1 MTTTSAPPVSP
12 AISAPAQT
20 EDEPIEVRRSTGAIR
35 RSDTFGIVGSAIAAL
50 SLSAWLMT
58 QLLIF
63 VGVLPFIGF
72 AYLFFILFYGIVTRF
87 DESGMAVRDRLVT
100 VIVHSLA
107 SVLFLALVV
116 VVVFTFVKGVPALLH
131 LNFFTSDMSGAG
143 PLDPLSVGGILHAIA
158 GTLIMITTALA
169 ISIPL
174 GLATAVYLSEF
185 PGRYARVVRTV
196 VEAMTALPSI
206 VAGLFIY
213 ATVIL
218 ILGVPRSGFAA
229 SLAITV
235 MMLPIIIRSS
245 DVVLRLVPSGLKEA
259 SQALGSS
266 RWRTVWHVTLPTTR
280 SGLTTAVIL
289 GTARGIG
296 ETSPVL
302 LTAGFTSFFNF
313 NPFSG
318 PMVSL
323 PLATF
328 AFVKSPQP
336 NFIARGFGSAAVL
349 MLLVLVL
356 FIIARLIGG
365 RGPGVLTAGQLRR
378 RLQQSRVDDYRFRA
392 RELGGVQGGVQGGR
406 GTGVASELAAVPTP
420 AKTVIE
426 AKISRART
434 ILTAVFHRRGSSGGT
449 S

>member
-1 MTTTSAPPVSP
+1 MTTTLATHQGPPAAPSVLVE
-12 AISAPAQT
+12 T
-20 EDEPIEVRRSTGAIR
+20 EPIEVRRSTGAIR
-35 RSDTFGIVGSAIAAL
+35 RSDTFGILGSAVAAI
-50 SLSAWLMT
+50 SLSAWLMS

-63 VGVLPFIGF
+63 QGALPFIGF
-72 AYLFFILFYGIVTRF
+72 AYLFFVLFYGIVTRF
-87 DESGMAVRDRLVT
+87 DESGMVVLDRLVA
-100 VIVHSLA
+100 VLVHSLA
-107 SVLFLALVV
+107 ILLLIALAAVV
-116 VVVFTFVKGVPALLH
+116 IFTFVKGAPAFWN
-131 LNFFTSDMSGAG
+131 LNFFTTDMSHAG
-143 PLDPLSVGGILHAIA
+143 PLDPLTDGGILHAIA
-158 GTLIMITTALA
+158 GTLIMITMALA

-185 PGRYARVVRTV
+185 PGKYARLVRTV

-245 DVVLRLVPSGLKEA
+245 DVVLRLVPAGLKEA
-259 SQALGSS
+259 SQALGSN
-266 RWRTVWHVTLPTTR
+266 RWRTVWNVTLPTAR
-280 SGLTTAVIL
+280 SGLTTAIIL

-302 LTAGFTSFFNF
+302 LTAGLTSFFNF

-328 AFVKSPQP
+328 TFVKSPEP

-356 FIIARLIGG
+356 FVIARLIGG

-378 RLQQSRVDDYRFRA
+378 RLQQSRQDDYRIRA
-392 RELGGVQGGVQGGR
+392 RELGMSATTPPSVRPRRRRSPGG
-406 GTGVASELAAVPTP
+406 
-420 AKTVIE
+420 
-426 AKISRART
+426 IS
-434 ILTAVFHRRGSSGGT
+434 
-449 S
+449 

>member
-1 MTTTSAPPVSP
+1 MTTTYSAPASPPQPAPPVP
-12 AISAPAQT
+12 VSAG
-20 EDEPIEVRRSTGAIR
+20 DEPIEMRRSTGAIR
-35 RSDTFGIVGSAIAAL
+35 GSDAFGILGSAIAAI
-50 SLSAWLMT
+50 SLTAWLMS

-63 VGVLPFIGF
+63 QGILPFIGF
-72 AYLFFILFYGIVTRF
+72 AYIFFVAFYGIVTRF
-87 DESGMAVRDRLVT
+87 DESGMAVRDRLVA

-107 SVLFLALVV
+107 ILLFTALIV
-116 VVVFTFVKGVPALLH
+116 VVVFTFVKGFPALLH
-131 LNFFTSDMSGAG
+131 LNFFSTDMSAAG
-143 PLDPLSVGGILHAIA
+143 PLDPLTDGGILHAIA
-158 GTLIMITTALA
+158 GTLIMITMALA

-174 GLATAVYLSEF
+174 GVATAVYLSEF

-229 SLAITV
+229 ALAITV

-266 RWRTVWHVTLPTTR
+266 RWRTVWHVTLPTAR
-280 SGLTTAVIL
+280 SGLTTAIIL

-302 LTAGFTSFFNF
+302 LTAGLTTFFNV

-318 PMVSL
+318 PMISL

-328 AFVKSPQP
+328 TFVKSPEP
-336 NFIARGFGSAAVL
+336 NFVARGFGSAAVL

-356 FIIARLIGG
+356 FVVARLIGG

-378 RLQQSRVDDYRFRA
+378 RLQQSRLDDYRFRA
-392 RELGGVQGGVQGGR
+392 RELGLPGNGR
-406 GTGVASELAAVPTP
+406 RTLAPTP
-420 AKTVIE
+420 ARMTMPAPTAPRRRRRP
-426 AKISRART
+426 AK
-434 ILTAVFHRRGSSGGT
+434 GGA

>member
-1 MTTTSAPPVSP
+1 MTTAELNPT
-12 AISAPAQT
+12 
-20 EDEPIEVRRSTGAIR
+20 DEVRRSTGAIR
-35 RSDTFGIVGSAIAAL
+35 GSDVFGILGAAVAAI

-58 QLLIF
+58 QLEIF
-63 VGVLPFIGF
+63 QGFLPFVGF
-72 AYLFFILFYGIVTRF
+72 AYAFFVVIYGVVTRF
-87 DESGMAVRDRLVT
+87 DESGMAVRDRLVA
-100 VIVHSLA
+100 VLVHSLA
-107 SVLFLALVV
+107 VVLMLALVWV
-116 VVVFTFVKGVPALLH
+116 VGFTFFSGFLPLLH
-131 LNFFTSDMSGAG
+131 LNFFTSDMSSAG
-143 PLDPLSVGGILHAIA
+143 PLDPLTRGGILHAIA
-158 GTLIMITTALA
+158 GTLIMVTIALS

-174 GLATAVYLSEF
+174 GVATAVYLSEF
-185 PGRYARVVRTV
+185 PGRYSRVIRTV

-218 ILGVPRSGFAA
+218 ILGFPRSGFAA

-266 RWRTVWHVTLPTTR
+266 RWRTVWHVVLPTAR
-280 SGLTTAVIL
+280 SGLTTAIIL
-289 GTARGIG
+289 GTARGVG

-302 LTAGFTSFFNF
+302 LTAGITTFFNF

-318 PMVSL
+318 PMISL
-323 PLATF
+323 PLATYT
-328 AFVKSPQP
+328 FVKSPED
-336 NFIARGFGSAAVL
+336 NFIARGYGSAAVL

-356 FIIARLIGG
+356 FIVARLIGG
-365 RGPGVLTAGQLRR
+365 RGPGVLSGRQLRR

-392 RELGGVQGGVQGGR
+392 RELG
-406 GTGVASELAAVPTP
+406 VAAPSPVAPRPTDP
-420 AKTVIE
+420 
-426 AKISRART
+426 
-434 ILTAVFHRRGSSGGT
+434 LPRRRRRRVTTGSS

>member
-1 MTTTSAPPVSP
+1 MTTTIPRP
-12 AISAPAQT
+12 SAPAPLAAPQ
-20 EDEPIEVRRSTGAIR
+20 DEHLEVRRSTGAIR
-35 RSDTFGIVGSAIAAL
+35 SSDTFGILGSAIAGI
-50 SLSAWLMT
+50 SLSAWLAT

-63 VGVLPFIGF
+63 QGPLPFILF
-72 AYLFFILFYGIVTRF
+72 AYVFFVLFYGIVTRF
-87 DESGMAVRDRLVT
+87 DESGMAVRDRLVA

-107 SVLFLALVV
+107 TLLFIALIV
-116 VVVFTFVKGVPALLH
+116 VVVFTFVKGFPALLH
-131 LNFFTSDMSGAG
+131 LNFFTHDMSAAG
-143 PLDPLSVGGILHAIA
+143 PLDPLSDGGILHAIA
-158 GTLIMITTALA
+158 GTLIMITMALA

-174 GLATAVYLSEF
+174 GVATAVYLSEF
-185 PGRYARVVRTV
+185 PGRYARLVRTV

-266 RWRTVWHVTLPTTR
+266 RWRTVWHVTLPTAR
-280 SGLTTAVIL
+280 SGLTTAIIL

-302 LTAGFTSFFNF
+302 LTAGLTTFFNF

-328 AFVKSPQP
+328 TFVKSPEP

-349 MLLVLVL
+349 MLLVLIL
-356 FIIARLIGG
+356 FVIARLIGG
-365 RGPGVLTAGQLRR
+365 RGPGVLTARQLRR

-392 RELGGVQGGVQGGR
+392 RELGVWVR
-406 GTGVASELAAVPTP
+406 PTSTTP
-420 AKTVIE
+420 
-426 AKISRART
+426 RPR
-434 ILTAVFHRRGSSGGT
+434 RRGRDGKT

>member
-1 MTTTSAPPVSP
+1 MTTTLAPP
-12 AISAPAQT
+12 APSRAQID
-20 EDEPIEVRRSTGAIR
+20 EEPIEIRRSTGVIR
-35 RSDTFGIVGSAIAAL
+35 RSDTFGILGSAVAAI
-50 SLSAWLMT
+50 SLSAWLMS

-63 VGVLPFIGF
+63 QGILPFIGF
-72 AYLFFILFYGIVTRF
+72 AYIFFVAFYGVVTRF
-87 DESGMAVRDRLVT
+87 DESSMAVRDRLVA
-100 VIVHSLA
+100 VLVHSLA
-107 SVLFLALVV
+107 ILLFLALIVV
-116 VVVFTFVKGVPALLH
+116 VIFTFVKGFPALLH
-131 LNFFTSDMSGAG
+131 LNFFTADMSAAG
-143 PLDPLSVGGILHAIA
+143 PLDPLTDGGILHAIA
-158 GTLIMITTALA
+158 GTLVMIAMALA
-169 ISIPL
+169 VSVPL

-185 PGRYARVVRTV
+185 PGRYARLVRTV

-218 ILGVPRSGFAA
+218 ILGVPKSGFAA

-266 RWRTVWHVTLPTTR
+266 RWRTVWHVTLPTAR
-280 SGLTTAVIL
+280 SGLTTAIIL

-302 LTAGFTSFFNF
+302 LTAGFTTFFNL

-328 AFVKSPQP
+328 TFVKSPEP

-349 MLLVLVL
+349 MVLVLVL
-356 FIIARLIGG
+356 FVIARLIGG
-365 RGPGVLTAGQLRR
+365 RGPGVLTGGQLRR
-378 RLQQSRVDDYRFRA
+378 RLQQSRVDDYRFRGREMGLPGNA
-392 RELGGVQGGVQGGR
+392 RAVVKPS
-406 GTGVASELAAVPTP
+406 ASAAAQPTRNH
-420 AKTVIE
+420 T
-426 AKISRART
+426 ARFGPKRT
-434 ILTAVFHRRGSSGGT
+434 PGGT

>member
-1 MTTTSAPPVSP
+1 MTTTLTTP
-12 AISAPAQT
+12 AAIPRTQFD
-20 EDEPIEVRRSTGAIR
+20 DEPIEVRRSTGAIR
-35 RSDTFGIVGSAIAAL
+35 QSDTFGIVGSAVAAL
-50 SLSAWLMT
+50 SLTAWLMT

-63 VGVLPFIGF
+63 DGVVPFIGF
-72 AYLFFILFYGIVTRF
+72 AYLFFVVFYGIVTRF
-87 DESGMAVRDRLVT
+87 DESGMVVRDRLVA
-100 VIVHSLA
+100 VLIHSLA
-107 SVLFLALVV
+107 ILLFLALIV

-131 LNFFTSDMSGAG
+131 LNFFTSDMSRAG
-143 PLDPLSVGGILHAIA
+143 PLDPLGVGGILHAIA

-174 GLATAVYLSEF
+174 GLATAVYLSEY
-185 PGRYARVVRTV
+185 PGRYARLVRTV

-218 ILGVPRSGFAA
+218 IIGVPRSGFAA

-235 MMLPIIIRSS
+235 MMLPIIIRSA

-266 RWRTVWHVTLPTTR
+266 RWRTAWHVTLPTAR
-280 SGLTTAVIL
+280 SGLTTAIIL

-302 LTAGFTSFFNF
+302 LTAGFTNFFNL

-328 AFVKSPQP
+328 TFVKSPVP

-349 MLLVLVL
+349 MVLVLVL
-356 FIIARLIGG
+356 FMIARLIGG
-365 RGPGVLTAGQLRR
+365 RGPGVLTAAQLRR
-378 RLQQSRVDDYRFRA
+378 RVHQSRVDDYRFRA
-392 RELGGVQGGVQGGR
+392 RELGVPQVGCGS
-406 GTGVASELAAVPTP
+406 TSAAKPAASTSETDSIAPSAVASTAILRVARLLRRRTP
-420 AKTVIE
+420 G
-426 AKISRART
+426 R
-434 ILTAVFHRRGSSGGT
+434 SS
-449 S
+449 

>member
-1 MTTTSAPPVSP
+1 MTTTMASPPAPSTPSP
-12 AISAPAQT
+12 QYSDA
-20 EDEPIEVRRSTGAIR
+20 EPIEVRRSTGAIR
-35 RSDTFGIVGSAIAAL
+35 RSDTFGILGSAVAAI
-50 SLSAWLMT
+50 SLSAWLMS

-63 VGVLPFIGF
+63 QGILPFIGF
-72 AYLFFILFYGIVTRF
+72 AYIFFVVFYGIVTRF
-87 DESGMAVRDRLVT
+87 DESGMAVRDRLVA
-100 VIVHSLA
+100 VLVHSLA
-107 SVLFLALVV
+107 ILLFVALLV
-116 VVVFTFVKGVPALLH
+116 VVVFTFVKGFPSLLH
-131 LNFFTSDMSGAG
+131 LNFFTTDMSRAG
-143 PLDPLSVGGILHAIA
+143 PLDPLSDGGILHAIA
-158 GTLIMITTALA
+158 GTLIMITMALA

-174 GLATAVYLSEF
+174 GLATATYLSEF
-185 PGRYARVVRTV
+185 PGRYARLVRTV

-245 DVVLRLVPSGLKEA
+245 DVVLRLVPAGLKEA
-259 SQALGSS
+259 SQALGSN
-266 RWRTVWHVTLPTTR
+266 RWRTVWNVTLPTAR
-280 SGLTTAVIL
+280 SGLTTAIIL

-302 LTAGFTSFFNF
+302 LTAGLTSFFNF

-328 AFVKSPQP
+328 TFVKSPEP

-378 RLQQSRVDDYRFRA
+378 RLLQSRHDDYRFRA
-392 RELGGVQGGVQGGR
+392 RELGIS
-406 GTGVASELAAVPTP
+406 TSPTQR
-420 AKTVIE
+420 T
-426 AKISRART
+426 ART
-434 ILTAVFHRRGSSGGT
+434 RRQRTPGGA
-449 S
+449 

>member
-1 MTTTSAPPVSP
+1 MTTTLAPPLPP
-12 AISAPAQT
+12 APPT
-20 EDEPIEVRRSTGAIR
+20 LHGEDEVVEIRRSTGAIR
-35 RSDTFGIVGSAIAAL
+35 RSDTFGILGSVVAAV
-50 SLSAWLMT
+50 SLSAWLMS

-63 VGVLPFIGF
+63 QGALPFIGF
-72 AYLFFILFYGIVTRF
+72 AYIFFVLFYGIVTRF
-87 DESGMAVRDRLVT
+87 DESSMVVRDRLVA
-100 VIVHSLA
+100 VLVHSLA
-107 SVLFLALVV
+107 ILLLIALAAVV
-116 VVVFTFVKGVPALLH
+116 IFTFVKGAPAFWN
-131 LNFFTSDMSGAG
+131 LNFFTTDMSHAG
-143 PLDPLSVGGILHAIA
+143 PLDPLTDGGILHAIA
-158 GTLIMITTALA
+158 GTLIMITMALA

-185 PGRYARVVRTV
+185 PGRYARLVRTV

-245 DVVLRLVPSGLKEA
+245 DVVLRLVPGGLKEA
-259 SQALGSS
+259 SQALGSN
-266 RWRTVWHVTLPTTR
+266 RWRTVWNVTLPTAR
-280 SGLTTAVIL
+280 AGLTTAIIL

-302 LTAGFTSFFNF
+302 LTAGLTSFFNF

-328 AFVKSPQP
+328 TFVKSPEP
-336 NFIARGFGSAAVL
+336 NYIARGFGSAAVL

-378 RLQQSRVDDYRFRA
+378 RLLQSRQDDYRIRA
-392 RELGGVQGGVQGGR
+392 RELGMSTPTTPQTRRARRR
-406 GTGVASELAAVPTP
+406 GTPGG
-420 AKTVIE
+420 
-426 AKISRART
+426 AR
-434 ILTAVFHRRGSSGGT
+434 
-449 S
+449 